1 MLELAHSWTSTGS
14 SGAIGSPVKVDFGP
28 VETMV
33 SVSHST
39 LATTQSWSFQ
49 TAQESTGPWFT
60 EGSTTISTTV
70 GAGNSVMRFTGPFA
84 WGRVYLNTASTGTYT
99 VKLLGVG

>member
-1 MLELAHSWTSTGS
+1 VIEINHSWTSTGS
-14 SGAIGSPVKVDFGP
+14 SGAVGTPVKVDFGP
-28 VETMV
+28 LETAV

-60 EGSTTISTTV
+60 EGSTAISTAV
-70 GAGNSVMRFTGPFA
+70 AGNSVMRFTGPFT
-84 WGRVYLNTASTGTYT
+84 WGRVYLHTASTGTYA

>member
-1 MLELAHSWTSTGS
+1 MLEIAHTWTSAGS
-14 SGAIGSPVKVDFGP
+14 SGAVGDAVRVDFSP
-28 VETMV
+28 LESLV

-60 EGSTTISTTV
+60 EGSTSISTAA
-70 GAGNSVMRFTGPFA
+70 AGNSVMRFTGPFSWA
-84 WGRVYLNTASTGTYT
+84 RVYLNTASTGTYT
-99 VKLLGVG
+99 IKLLGQS